1 MIFLLFVLSIVIQLI
16 AIWAIF
22 FFNLNRVIGSVIT
35 IAVAILTA
43 LILTPWSLLLGI
55 PLIALSIII
64 LFKPLRFSLITKP
77 AYKTLSNSMPSIST
91 TEQEA

>member
-55 PLIALSIII
+55 PLIAISIII
-64 LFKPLRFSLITKP
+64 LFKPLRFSLIT
-77 AYKTLSNSMPSIST
+77 
-91 TEQEA
+91 